1 MTRDTTVPEDRLSA
15 LGRRLTRRELLRAA
29 GVTAGAVSLAP
40 ILAACASSAAGP
52 FDGKPDG
59 IVNFANWPLYID
71 KVADD
76 NGVSHIPSLEA
87 FTRDT
92 GIQVN
97 YRQVIEDAETFFRAI
112 EKWLRAGEPTGW
124 DIMVIT
130 NGQTL
135 SDLIKLDYLMELP
148 ANLHPAFD
156 ENADSTVTDPAY
168 DPKNRYTMAWQSGI
182 TGIAYNPEL
191 TGRPITS
198 LSDLFDPAFKGMVG
212 MFGDTTDLPN
222 LALLAAGAEPET
234 STEDDW
240 KAAAEML
247 AHQKAQGL
255 VRDYFTQGYINALR
269 NGEVALTMAWSGD
282 IFQED
287 LSGSTRLEFV
297 VPDDGAIIWTDCMC
311 IPQAAQHPL
320 DAITL
325 MDYVYRPDVAAT
337 IAAGAQYIT
346 PVPGSRAI
354 LEQRAAEATGDEAQL
369 LQQVATS
376 PLVFPSDEDR
386 ARLHTYRVLTEDE
399 AVVWNR
405 IFAPFQA

>member
-1 MTRDTTVPEDRLSA
+1 MPEQRPPT
-15 LGRRLTRRELLRAA
+15 LGRRMTRRELLRAA

-40 ILAACASSAAGP
+40 ILAACGSEPGGP
-52 FDGKPDG
+52 FDGDPDG

-71 KVADD
+71 RVQGSD
-76 NGVSHIPSLEA
+76 GVSHIPSLEA
-87 FTRDT
+87 FTKET
-92 GIQVN
+92 GISVN
-97 YRQVIEDAETFFRAI
+97 YRQVIEDAEVFFRAI

-135 SDLIKLDYLMELP
+135 TKLIELDYLLELP
-148 ANLHPAFD
+148 ANLHPTFD
-156 ENADSTVTDPAY
+156 KNADVTVTNPDY

-198 LSDLFDPAFKGMVG
+198 LADLFDPAFHGKVG
-212 MFGDTTDLPN
+212 MFGDATDLPN
-222 LALLAAGAEPET
+222 LTLLAAGVDPET

-240 KAAAEML
+240 HRAADML
-247 AHQKAQGL
+247 ARQQQEGI
-255 VRDYFTQGYINALR
+255 VRDYFTQGYINALS

-287 LSGSTRLEFV
+287 LTGSSHLEFV
-297 VPDDGAIIWTDCMC
+297 VPKEGAIIWTDCMC
-311 IPQAAQHPL
+311 IPKAAQHPL

-337 IAAGAQYIT
+337 IATGAQYIT
-346 PVPGSRAI
+346 PVPGARQVLESRA
-354 LEQRAAEATGDEAQL
+354 ASATGDRAAL

-376 PLVFPSDEDR
+376 PLVFPSEEDR
-386 ARLHTYRVLTEDE
+386 ARLHTYRVFENEDE
-399 AVVWNR
+399 LVAWNR
-405 IFAPFQA
+405 IFSPFQA